1 MATRKEPCNEVNA
14 AAQRGLPEAYY
25 QLHALLETVRA
36 MQCYED
42 DLCTLAADI
51 RRSGKMGAGVR
62 RDLLKTLHS
71 MPVMR
76 LQAEMEA
83 CFDALEDAAA

>member
-1 MATRKEPCNEVNA
+1 MAIRKKPCNETSA
-14 AAQRGLPEAYY
+14 ATQRGLPAPYY

-42 DLCTLAADI
+42 DLCSLVAEI
-51 RRSGKMGAGVR
+51 RRSGKMGSAVR

-83 CFDALEDAAA
+83 CFDALEEAAA